1 MLTVRQE
8 LPDALLECGPREVHD
23 ILGGPTLCHL
33 PGRSGRPL
41 FVSVLLHG
49 NEITGLLAM
58 QRVLKYY
65 RHREL
70 PRPLSLFVGNTR
82 AAAAG
87 KRLVEGQPDYNRIWG
102 TGDGPE
108 QRMTLDVME
117 HMRRL
122 DPVGCIDIHNN
133 TGRNPLYTV
142 VARRDRAHLS
152 LASRF
157 SRTVVY
163 ATQPDT
169 TCATSFSAL
178 CPSVT
183 AESGLPGEPAGVDAV
198 VRYVSD
204 SLELPDPIHHVEFD
218 VDLFHTVAVVKVAP
232 QCTCGVAGEDADFEL
247 DPTVERF
254 NFKEVPPGTVL
265 GRVRGGRPDCVEIQ
279 PFETTAAR
287 TWLQVQ
293 GGELTVARTLMPAM
307 LTSDPEVV
315 KWDCLCY
322 VMERLQ

>member
-1 MLTVRQE
+1 MLRILDQ
-8 LPDALLECGPREVHD
+8 LPDAFLKCGPRDVHGV
-23 ILGGPTLCHL
+23 LGGPTLVHL
-33 PGRSGRPL
+33 PGRAGRPL
-41 FVSVLLHG
+41 FVSILLHG

-58 QRVLKYY
+58 QRVLEYY
-65 RHREL
+65 RHRGL

-82 AAAAG
+82 AAASG
-87 KRLVEGQPDYNRIWG
+87 KRLVEGQPDYNRIW
-102 TGDGPE
+102 TAGDGPE
-108 QRMTLDVME
+108 HQMTGEVLE

-122 DPVGCIDIHNN
+122 DPVACIDVHNN
-133 TGRNPLYTV
+133 TGRNPLYAV

-163 ATQPDT
+163 AAKPDT
-169 TCATSFSAL
+169 TCATSFSVL

-218 VDLFHTVAVVKVAP
+218 VDLFHTVAVVKLGP
-232 QCTCGVAGEDADFEL
+232 HCTCGAAGQDADLEL
-247 DPTVERF
+247 DPAIERY
-254 NFKEVPPGTVL
+254 NFKEVPPGTRF
-265 GRVRGGRPDCVEIQ
+265 GYIRAGKQDCIEVQ
-279 PFETTAAR
+279 PFEPGAGK

-293 GGELTVARTLMPAM
+293 GGDLTVARTFMPAM
-307 LTSDPEVV
+307 LTSDPEVI